1 MEVTSVTER
10 LQRRG
15 SVSLLS
21 AWDLLDLRGLQEE
34 MVFQGEMETQ
44 ALLVSRVSEELLA
57 RQERMVALDCLEQ
70 TERTVFLELKV
81 HQEKMGSMEIL
92 DLQVPLDFL
101 DLRVLRELLG
111 LEDGLETRGLMDL

>member
-21 AWDLLDLRGLQEE
+21 AWDLLDLRGLREE

-57 RQERMVALDCLEQ
+57 RQERMVALDYLEE
-70 TERTVFLELKV
+70 TERTVFLDLKV